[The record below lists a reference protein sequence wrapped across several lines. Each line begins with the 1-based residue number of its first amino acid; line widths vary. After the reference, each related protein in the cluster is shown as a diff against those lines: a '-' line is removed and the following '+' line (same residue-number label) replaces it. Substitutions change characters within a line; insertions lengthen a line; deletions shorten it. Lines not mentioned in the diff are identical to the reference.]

1 MSFEYVRKNIPVLET
16 AGVLCVVSPNSEMPR
31 VCNPLLSACMVKTLP
46 SVEQA
51 KIIFPHIM
59 GEAKKLPSTRSLH
72 RVSPDFKSIAL
83 AMPASLKRNTKL
95 SMTKLVG
102 T

>member
-1 MSFEYVRKNIPVLET
+1 MRKNIPTWEI
-16 AGVLCVVSPNSEMPR
+16 AGVLWVVSPNSEMPR
-31 VCNPLLSACMVKTLP
+31 VFNPLLSACMVKTLP

-83 AMPASLKRNTKL
+83 AMPPSRKRNTKL
-95 SMTKLVG
+95 SLSLQR
-102 T
+102 